1 MGTSPRERAQALLLD
16 LDGTLLDT
24 APDMAAALNRLLTET
39 GRPTLAMDTIRP
51 YVSHGAAALVRL
63 GTAEQHPEEFE
74 RLRRRFLD
82 IYAEALSVDTRPFA
96 GFETLLA
103 AVDAAHMPWGIVT
116 NKPGY
121 LTEALLTAQA
131 LTSRAACVVCGDT
144 LARRKPHPEPLLH
157 AAQLI
162 DRAPEACLYVGDSE
176 RDIRAGRA
184 AGMRTVV
191 ARFGYLGE
199 ADRPETWQADGMIDH
214 PGELTEWLA
223 LRP

>member
-1 MGTSPRERAQALLLD
+1 MNAARSRAQALLLD

-24 APDMAAALNRLLTET
+24 APDMGSALNRLLEES
-39 GRPTLAMDTIRP
+39 GRSPLAAEAIRP
-51 YVSHGAAALVRL
+51 HVSHGAAALIRL
-63 GTAEQHPEEFE
+63 GFADREPEEFE

-82 IYAEALSVDTRPFA
+82 LYADALSVATRPFV
-96 GFETLLA
+96 GFDQVLA
-103 AVDAAHMPWGIVT
+103 AVEAAQIPWGVVT

-121 LTEALLTAQA
+121 LTEALLTAQD
-131 LTSRAACVVCGDT
+131 LMLRAACVVAGDT

-162 DRAPEACLYVGDSE
+162 ERKPAQCLYVGDSE

-184 AGMRTVV
+184 AGMQTVV

-199 ADRPETWQADGMIDH
+199 SDRPDTWQADGMIDD
-214 PGELTEWLA
+214 PRELIDWLA
-223 LRP
+223 LEP